1 MSEWIDSRHLLDSS
15 GFHVP
20 TALPFYLLG
29 AHEWLN
35 WNPGCQFSL
44 RNSLLILKEE
54 EVMLGGKSFSLNP
67 CRITKNK
74 FMTMSAVFMSSFS
87 FEIYVVRLAVD
98 WGMLVNQYRWR
109 CWLNPGLFF
118 FFPYS
123 SLAFSMCS
131 SGLGATGCC
140 LTSAWWRC
148 AYCNQCDLMCYS
160 QDLRNWVKRGR
171 QRKNRTVSKEFDV
184 VFNPLK
190 AHKC

>member
-118 FFPYS
+118 FFF
-123 SLAFSMCS
+123 SLFFLGILHVLLWPWSHRLLSDQCLMKMC
-131 SGLGATGCC
+131 L
-140 LTSAWWRC
+140 L
-148 AYCNQCDLMCYS
+148 
-160 QDLRNWVKRGR
+160 
-171 QRKNRTVSKEFDV
+171 
-184 VFNPLK
+184 
-190 AHKC
+190 